1 MNLPA
6 WGVNIVK
13 SLKAISRRRMEDEHS
28 TLNNEH
34 DYDDETNYE
43 HDPNKM
49 MSIKRRR
56 LNPLITGWNFIKSCL
71 TDMSKCANDLL
82 VLASDA
88 SVGLPQWGINIVKSL
103 KAIAGRRRL
112 ETKSFEE
119 VMMKKT
125 THSNHVAERR
135 RLNPLVTG
143 WNFIKDCLTDMSSCA
158 SDILILAEKVSMGLP
173 GWALNVVKA
182 LKAVITGRSD
192 KGRRLNR

>member
-1 MNLPA
+1 
-6 WGVNIVK
+6 
-13 SLKAISRRRMEDEHS
+13 
-28 TLNNEH
+28 
-34 DYDDETNYE
+34 
-43 HDPNKM
+43 
-49 MSIKRRR
+49 MSE
-56 LNPLITGWNFIKSCL
+56 CA
-71 TDMSKCANDLL
+71 SKLL

-103 KAIAGRRRL
+103 KAIAGRRLL

-143 WNFIKDCLTDMSSCA
+143 WNFVKDCLTSMKACA
-158 SDILILAEKVSMGLP
+158 FNILTLAEKANMGLP

-182 LKAVITGRSD
+182 LKAVITSD
-192 KGRRLNR
+192 SWNTNR